1 MGRGDNVARQWWPIG
16 VLLVLGGMAA
26 LDLTGRLRPII
37 ANLTQRAPDFW
48 SASAAWLAVLV
59 GIATV
64 VVAGRYAKQQVEKAQ
79 EQVGEARVTRLAQA
93 QQAQEA
99 IETQVRIAEEQ
110 AQPNVVLYT
119 ELNPSVKQFIEIVV
133 KNFGSTPAYDVR
145 VIVDPP
151 LKATPNLLSKGE
163 LADVPIP
170 EFPILA
176 PSQEWRTG
184 WDNSISLKRHQ
195 KKWQALADK
204 TESEM
209 TDEQKLEVQAHLST
223 TGKNDKSTEQAVM
236 DMTLPARHTATV
248 YYSDSRGKKFQTKAV
263 LDCEMFKGTTW
274 VDIKTMH
281 DLVKTLDKLLEEQ
294 NKGLEA
300 IHRRLAEFGTEH
312 QGLWV
317 YGSDDDDERQYH
329 RAISSAQRQ
338 ELHESRGHLE
348 WQLSGRH
355 GDDPL
360 TRIQPGDVTSITI
373 EAANI
378 GDWYVPNNNESLE
391 VGRAWRIAFIK
402 RHMPDDFGVVYELFR
417 SDGDSVREREGTL
430 ISCVR
435 GRA

>member
-248 YYSDSRGKKFQTKAV
+248 Y
-263 LDCEMFKGTTW
+263 
-274 VDIKTMH
+274 
-281 DLVKTLDKLLEEQ
+281 
-294 NKGLEA
+294 
-300 IHRRLAEFGTEH
+300 
-312 QGLWV
+312 
-317 YGSDDDDERQYH
+317 
-329 RAISSAQRQ
+329 
-338 ELHESRGHLE
+338 
-348 WQLSGRH
+348 
-355 GDDPL
+355 
-360 TRIQPGDVTSITI
+360 
-373 EAANI
+373 
-378 GDWYVPNNNESLE
+378 
-391 VGRAWRIAFIK
+391 
-402 RHMPDDFGVVYELFR
+402 
-417 SDGDSVREREGTL
+417 
-430 ISCVR
+430 
-435 GRA
+435 